1 MFEIAEEAIKLVRSI
16 IELAKNG
23 ASSAEIRKA
32 LNKPNGV
39 AQGLLDAVAAR
50 REKLDDYIERG

>member
-1 MFEIAEEAIKLVRSI
+1 MFEIAEEAIKLVSI